1 MCGHHL
7 IPQMTVPTGS
17 SALTSGKVL
26 PGLNVD
32 CGWEV
37 IKNFFSLE
45 LLVANNLVADDT
57 KRSRFDFATGLT
69 AAFQLTKKLEGF
81 VEWDAVYQ
89 ISGGDPGPRH
99 YAVAGV
105 VYFLTPSFA
114 IDARTGVGLNE
125 RSNDILAGIGF
136 AVRF

>member
-1 MCGHHL
+1 L
-7 IPQMTVPTGS
+7 S
-17 SALTSGKVL
+17 
-26 PGLNVD
+26 
-32 CGWEV
+32 E
-37 IKNFFSLE
+37 NFFSLE

-57 KRSRFDFATGLT
+57 KRSDFATGLT

-81 VEWDAVYQ
+81 IEWDAVYQ

-105 VYFLTPSFA
+105 VYFLTPNFA
-114 IDARTGVGLNE
+114 VDARTRVGLNE
-125 RSNDILAGIGF
+125 SSNDILDGIGF